1 MDFRPIRIGNG
12 RVAVSVMD
20 NDIIQPIRVYIGGL
34 RNVCPV
40 RLGPCRRG
48 QVGAGKLQ
56 SGRRMDNLIVR
67 NIGQPIAIE
76 VPDY

>member
-1 MDFRPIRIGNG
+1 MEQIGNG